1 MIDQARFEAA
11 LERCPL
17 VPVLV
22 VDDASKAAPLAEA
35 LVDGGVTVAE
45 VTLRT
50 PAALDAISAMKQAAP
65 ELIMGAGTI
74 LTAADIDKAKAA
86 GSEFL
91 VSPGVSPELAAAMVS
106 CGLIGL
112 PGTATASEAMARAAE
127 GFSMVKFFPAE
138 QAGGAAYIKGLAGP
152 LPKLKFMPTGGI
164 KPDMV
169 KSYLDLPNVS
179 AVGGSW
185 MATPQDMAND
195 AWSAV
200 SERIQAVLAGL

>member
-35 LVDGGVTVAE
+35 LMDGGVTVAE

-50 PAALDAISAMKQAAP
+50 PAALEAISAMKQAAP

-91 VSPGVSPELAAAMVS
+91 VSPGVSPELAEAMVS

>member
-35 LVDGGVTVAE
+35 LMDGGVTVAE

-50 PAALDAISAMKQAAP
+50 PAALEAISAMKQAAP